1 MDLIF
6 LFVLIAA
13 QLWTLIGE
21 KNQRLDQPRT
31 TRCLHRM
38 VWKRTF
44 GKPKPK
50 YRISRKPDYYEKKAE
65 RQRYLVAEIVATPD
79 PPQPAPKPKEFPAR
93 LKVVALHR
101 ECDVIVS
108 FN

>member
-1 MDLIF
+1 
-6 LFVLIAA
+6 
-13 QLWTLIGE
+13 
-21 KNQRLDQPRT
+21 
-31 TRCLHRM
+31 M

-44 GKPKPK
+44 GKTKPQ

-65 RQRYLVAEIVATPD
+65 RLRIMAQPVIAKPD
-79 PPQPAPKPKEFPAR
+79 PPQPAPKPQEFPAR
-93 LKVVALHR
+93 LKIVALHR